1 MVDDNKE
8 DNFDDFDDG
17 FEEFDTKGSSG
28 QSLKDLF
35 SNNPMVKMGVVVA
48 VVLIVVAGV
57 FLITGGGSSEN
68 ESQITG
74 APATRAVLGPDDEL
88 TPAMKQAI
96 EETDQQ
102 QADQALRSGV
112 GSAVPTIAFG
122 DQDRVLSDLEGQNAN
137 DEEQDP
143 FKQWR
148 IKEFEEQVEQQKTQM
163 AQEQEQ
169 FVESFD
175 QAVSMQPDPNAVAA
189 LSDAMLAQMQ
199 AILETQQ
206 TSPIS
211 IMTVTQPQLAG
222 AGAFGQPAGATT
234 AFGQNSQIQG
244 FQPQQV
250 AQPTVQPDP
259 VITAGTVLYA
269 QMMTEANTDAP
280 GPILAQIV
288 DTRFSGAKIIGEF
301 DSTERYITIKFGRM
315 TRGKKS
321 YAVQAV
327 ALDPDT
333 NIGGIVTDYD
343 GRYFRRVILP
353 AAASFIEGMGS
364 AFSEQQSTTVIGA
377 GGATVSD
384 TPDLNTKQE
393 VGRGVEEAA
402 REFGDILDDE
412 AQQIKPLIRVAAGT
426 PIAVFFVEDVYDP
439 NDAALLQQQQY
450 NNQGGFGGISNQFP
464 YGQQGFGQQGFGQYG
479 VQPQPYGTQ
488 QQFGGQY
495 PLAQQQLFGAT
506 QPTQQ
511 VNQYLNG
518 R

>member
-1 MVDDNKE
+1 MVDDNNTE
-8 DNFDDFDDG
+8 NGFDDFDDG
-17 FEEFDTKGSSG
+17 FDGFETQVGKG
-28 QSLKDLF
+28 QSLKDVF
-35 SNNPMVKMGVVVA
+35 ANNPLLKMGLVLA
-48 VVLIVVAGV
+48 AVLIVVGGV
-57 FLITGGGSSEN
+57 FLLAGNGSNEN
-68 ESQITG
+68 QSQIAG

-102 QADQALRSGV
+102 EADQALRSGV

-122 DQDRVLSDLEGQNAN
+122 DQDRVLSDLEADSTN
-137 DEEQDP
+137 DDEQDP

-163 AQEQEQ
+163 AQEQDQ

-206 TSPIS
+206 ISPITL
-211 IMTVTQPQLAG
+211 MTVTQPQIAG
-222 AGAFGQPAGATT
+222 GGAFGQSGVNS
-234 AFGQNSQIQG
+234 FGNAVSQNGQIQG
-244 FQPQQV
+244 LQPQQV
-250 AQPTVQPDP
+250 APLDVQPDP

-269 QMMTEANTDAP
+269 QLMTEANTDAP

-288 DTRFSGAKIIGEF
+288 DTRFSGAKIIGDF
-301 DSTERYITIKFGRM
+301 DNTDRYITIKFNRM

-321 YAVQAV
+321 YSIQAV

-333 NIGGIVTDYD
+333 NISGMVTEYD
-343 GRYFRRVILP
+343 GRYFRRVVLP
-353 AAASFIEGMGS
+353 AAARFIEGMGS
-364 AFSEQQSTTVIGA
+364 AFSEQQTTTVVGA

-384 TPDLNTKQE
+384 TEDLDVKQE
-393 VGRGVEEAA
+393 VGRGVEEGA
-402 REFGDILDDE
+402 RKFDDILDDE
-412 AQQIKPLIRVAAGT
+412 AQQIEPLIRVAAGT
-426 PIAVFFVEDVYDP
+426 PVAIFFTDDVYDP
-439 NDAALLQQQQY
+439 NDAAILRQQQY
-450 NNQGGFGGISNQFP
+450 NNQGGFGGLTGQFP
-464 YGQQGFGQQGFGQYG
+464 YAQQGYGQYG
-479 VQPQPYGTQ
+479 IQPQPYGTQ
-488 QQFGGQY
+488 FGGQY
-495 PLAQQQLFGAT
+495 PLNQQPLFGAT

-518 R
+518 Q